1 MNLRNV
7 YDSRRIWK
15 LALIAVSL
23 ILVAGFIWISN
34 NLVKDLAKQERDR
47 MEIWADATKELASMS
62 NEPAT
67 DEQGNLL
74 MPTDINFLFSII
86 ERNHNIPV
94 LLVDDNDQILQYRN
108 FNLPEP
114 IDSLNPMVLSDANE
128 QYLQKRLVKLK
139 KSPNKI
145 DIKIDKTT
153 TQHLYYEDSDVLC
166 LLSLHSV
173 GCAAAFPCHCLL
185 RPYQREEGGAK
196 QGVGGSVEGNGA
208 PTRHPYLVADGVD
221 ATARI
226 NGRGQEY
233 GG

>member
-94 LLVDDNDQILQYRN
+94 LLVDDNICQ
-108 FNLPEP
+108 
-114 IDSLNPMVLSDANE
+114 NPSTASTLW
-128 QYLQKRLVKLK
+128 
-139 KSPNKI
+139 
-145 DIKIDKTT
+145 
-153 TQHLYYEDSDVLC
+153 LC
-166 LLSLHSV
+166 
-173 GCAAAFPCHCLL
+173 
-185 RPYQREEGGAK
+185 RM
-196 QGVGGSVEGNGA
+196 
-208 PTRHPYLVADGVD
+208 PTNNICKNDW
-221 ATARI
+221 
-226 NGRGQEY
+226 
-233 GG
+233 

>member
-86 ERNHNIPV
+86 ERIF
-94 LLVDDNDQILQYRN
+94 RCCW
-108 FNLPEP
+108 
-114 IDSLNPMVLSDANE
+114 S
-128 QYLQKRLVKLK
+128 
-139 KSPNKI
+139 
-145 DIKIDKTT
+145 TT
-153 TQHLYYEDSDVLC
+153 TTRFCNTATSICQNPSTASTRWLC
-166 LLSLHSV
+166 
-173 GCAAAFPCHCLL
+173 
-185 RPYQREEGGAK
+185 RM
-196 QGVGGSVEGNGA
+196 
-208 PTRHPYLVADGVD
+208 PTNNIYKNDW
-221 ATARI
+221 
-226 NGRGQEY
+226 
-233 GG
+233 

>member
-86 ERNHNIPV
+86 ERNHNIP
-94 LLVDDNDQILQYRN
+94 
-108 FNLPEP
+108 
-114 IDSLNPMVLSDANE
+114 
-128 QYLQKRLVKLK
+128 
-139 KSPNKI
+139 
-145 DIKIDKTT
+145 
-153 TQHLYYEDSDVLC
+153 
-166 LLSLHSV
+166 
-173 GCAAAFPCHCLL
+173 G
-185 RPYQREEGGAK
+185 
-196 QGVGGSVEGNGA
+196 
-208 PTRHPYLVADGVD
+208 
-221 ATARI
+221 
-226 NGRGQEY
+226 
-233 GG
+233 